1 MEPGPGTVHYSSFGS
16 SGSRKNAPNPF
27 DGICTRDFNRV
38 DLHHRYNGTRR
49 SRGLVHRRWQSEYKL
64 PPSILSPMCAQGT
77 ANQLLLRADLGL
89 WLRLERSIT
98 TSGRRR
104 PIRRASRDNCQR
116 QNHGGGPGG
125 AEPPPACSR
134 ARLRCATGLTVGP
147 NTKSR
152 KQPHASRTRTCIS
165 PKYTCQSQIII

>member
-1 MEPGPGTVHYSSFGS
+1 VEPGPGTVHYSSFGS

-89 WLRLERSIT
+89 WVRLERSIT

-116 QNHGGGPGG
+116 QNHGDGPGG
-125 AEPPPACSR
+125 AERPPACSR
-134 ARLRCATGLTVGP
+134 ARLRCAEGGP
-147 NTKSR
+147 WGETQNLENNPM
-152 KQPHASRTRTCIS
+152 QSRTGTWIS